1 MIRALVIGVSVIL
14 LLSSCDRG
22 VLVSEKWSWKDHQW
36 IHGDQKTMV
45 MEAKDTT
52 TVYALDVI
60 LRHDDNY
67 PYQNLY
73 VRTVTTYPS
82 GKQVASVVSLEL
94 LDDEGKWTGDL
105 GEKCCKAELPL
116 QQRFTFPEIGT
127 YTWKIEPY
135 MRVDTVPAIRS
146 LTVKCREVKE

>member
-1 MIRALVIGVSVIL
+1 MASIL

-22 VLVSEKWSWKDHQW
+22 VLVKEKWSWKDHQW

-60 LRHDDNY
+60 LSHEETY

-82 GKQVASVVSLEL
+82 GKEVTSVVSLEL
-94 LDDEGKWTGDL
+94 LDEAGQWSGDL

-116 QQRFTFPEIGT
+116 QKRFTFPETGT
-127 YTWKIEPY
+127 FTWKIEPY
-135 MRVDTVPAIRS
+135 MRVDTVPGIRS